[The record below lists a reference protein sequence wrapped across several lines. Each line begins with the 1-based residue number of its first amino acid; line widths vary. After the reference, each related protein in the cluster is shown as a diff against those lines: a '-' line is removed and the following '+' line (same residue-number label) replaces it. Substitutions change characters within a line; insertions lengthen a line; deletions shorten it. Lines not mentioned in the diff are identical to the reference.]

1 MAQAPNL
8 QPVVLDCKRLN
19 LWTIGSL
26 RLSIMDPNT
35 TVEKLKKQVSE
46 FRDAR
51 DWLRYDTPRSL
62 AISISFEA
70 AELLEHFQWKT
81 DEQMRESLRDRIK
94 KEAISDELADVLIY
108 CLGFSDVL
116 GIDISEAVELKLKKN
131 GERYPIAG
139 PKLTA

>member
-1 MAQAPNL
+1 MNL
-8 QPVVLDCKRLN
+8 GSRGRLMDDDT
-19 LWTIGSL
+19 TIL
-26 RLSIMDPNT
+26 
-35 TVEKLKKQVSE
+35 KLKKQVTE

-62 AISISFEA
+62 AISISVEA

-94 KEAISDELADVLIY
+94 KETISDELADVLIY

-116 GIDISEAVELKLKKN
+116 GIDISEPSNSSSRRTERDIRLQDRNSRPELQQM
-131 GERYPIAG
+131 
-139 PKLTA
+139 

>member
-1 MAQAPNL
+1 M
-8 QPVVLDCKRLN
+8 DDDT
-19 LWTIGSL
+19 TIL
-26 RLSIMDPNT
+26 
-35 TVEKLKKQVSE
+35 KLKKQVTE

-51 DWLRYDTPRSL
+51 DWLRYDIPRSL
-62 AISISFEA
+62 AISISVEA

-131 GERYPIAG
+131 EERYPIAG
-139 PKLTA
+139 PKLSA

>member
-1 MAQAPNL
+1 M
-8 QPVVLDCKRLN
+8 DDDT
-19 LWTIGSL
+19 TIL
-26 RLSIMDPNT
+26 
-35 TVEKLKKQVSE
+35 KLKKQVSE

-62 AISISFEA
+62 AISISVEA

-81 DEQMRESLRDRIK
+81 DEQMREVLMDRGRK
-94 KEAISDELADVLIY
+94 NEISDELADVLIY

-139 PKLTA
+139 PKPSA

>member
-1 MAQAPNL
+1 M
-8 QPVVLDCKRLN
+8 DDDT
-19 LWTIGSL
+19 TIL
-26 RLSIMDPNT
+26 
-35 TVEKLKKQVSE
+35 KLKKQVTE

-62 AISISFEA
+62 AISISVEA
-70 AELLEHFQWKT
+70 ADLLEHFQWKN
-81 DEQMRESLRDRIK
+81 DEQMREVLMDRARK
-94 KEAISDELADVLIY
+94 SEISDELADVLIY

-139 PKLTA
+139 PKLSA

>member
-1 MAQAPNL
+1 M
-8 QPVVLDCKRLN
+8 DDDT
-19 LWTIGSL
+19 TIL
-26 RLSIMDPNT
+26 
-35 TVEKLKKQVSE
+35 KLKKQVTE

-62 AISISFEA
+62 AISISVEA
-70 AELLEHFQWKT
+70 AELLEHFQWKN
-81 DEQMRESLRDRIK
+81 DEQMREVLMDRARK
-94 KEAISDELADVLIY
+94 SEISDELADVLIY

-139 PKLTA
+139 PKLSA

>member
-1 MAQAPNL
+1 M
-8 QPVVLDCKRLN
+8 DDDT
-19 LWTIGSL
+19 TIL
-26 RLSIMDPNT
+26 
-35 TVEKLKKQVSE
+35 KLKKQVTE

-62 AISISFEA
+62 AISISVEA

-131 GERYPIAG
+131 EERYPIAG
-139 PKLTA
+139 PKLSA